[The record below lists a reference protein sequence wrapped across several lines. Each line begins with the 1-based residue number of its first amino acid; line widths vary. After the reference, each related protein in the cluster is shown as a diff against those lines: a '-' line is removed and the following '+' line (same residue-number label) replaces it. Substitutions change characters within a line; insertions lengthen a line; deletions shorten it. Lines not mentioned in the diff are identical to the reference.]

1 MSASARGC
9 FPRKKQKECERRQ
22 TSAGQTGPG
31 YTGRQAL
38 GVATKG
44 ACAQARR
51 VTASTLGVF

>member
-22 TSAGQTGPG
+22 TSAGQTEPG
-31 YTGRQAL
+31 YTGRLAL
-38 GVATKG
+38 GAATKG

-51 VTASTLGVF
+51 VTAGTLGVF